1 MAFDNTVSLVGNV
14 TRTPEL
20 RFTQNGAAVCSFGI
34 AWNQRS
40 QQGEDKAHF
49 FDISCWRDLAE
60 NVAESITTGMRVSVY
75 GRLDYRT
82 WDGPNGE
89 NRSAVQIVA
98 DEVSP
103 SLKWATAVVDKNNRG
118 GAAPTSDFNQSEPQS
133 DRLQIPRYPVQS
145 SVSEFGSG
153 FEIPDEE
160 PF

>member
-1 MAFDNTVSLVGNV
+1 MAFDNNVVLVGNV
-14 TRTPEL
+14 TRDPEL
-20 RFTQNGAAVCSFGI
+20 RFTQGGAAVCSFGL

-60 NVAESITTGMRVSVY
+60 NVAESLTSGMRVVVY

-82 WDGPNGE
+82 WEGQNGE
-89 NRSAVQIVA
+89 KRSAVQIVA

-103 SLKWATAVVDKNNRG
+103 SIRWATAQVSKNERG
-118 GAAPTSDFNQSEPQS
+118 GGPSQSPQPNPSNSGSDFGAGY
-133 DRLQIPRYPVQS
+133 D
-145 SVSEFGSG
+145 
-153 FEIPDEE
+153 IPDEE

>member
-1 MAFDNTVSLVGNV
+1 MAFDNNVVLVGNV
-14 TRTPEL
+14 TRDPEL
-20 RFTQNGAAVCSFGI
+20 RFTQGGAAVCSIGL

-60 NVAESITTGMRVSVY
+60 NVAESVSRGMRVVVY

-82 WDGPNGE
+82 WEGQNGE

-103 SLKWATAVVDKNNRG
+103 SIKWATAQVSKNERG
-118 GAAPTSDFNQSEPQS
+118 GGGSPQPNQSNQPNAGSDFGAG
-133 DRLQIPRYPVQS
+133 Y
-145 SVSEFGSG
+145 
-153 FEIPDEE
+153 EIPDEE

>member
-1 MAFDNTVSLVGNV
+1 MACDNNVVRGGNV
-14 TRTPEL
+14 TRDPEL
-20 RFTQNGAAVCSFGI
+20 RFTQGGAAVCSFGL

-60 NVAESITTGMRVSVY
+60 NVAESLTRGMRVVVY

-82 WDGPNGE
+82 WEGQNGE
-89 NRSAVQIVA
+89 KRSAVQIVA

-103 SLKWATAVVDKNNRG
+103 SIRWATAQVSKNERG
-118 GAAPTSDFNQSEPQS
+118 GGGPSQSPQPNPSNSGSDFGAGY
-133 DRLQIPRYPVQS
+133 D
-145 SVSEFGSG
+145 
-153 FEIPDEE
+153 IPDEE

>member
-1 MAFDNTVSLVGNV
+1 MLGGNV
-14 TRTPEL
+14 TRDPEL
-20 RFTQNGAAVCSFGI
+20 RFTQGGAAVCSFGL

-60 NVAESITTGMRVSVY
+60 NVAESLTRGMRVVVY

-82 WDGPNGE
+82 WEGQNGE
-89 NRSAVQIVA
+89 KRSAVQIVA

-103 SLKWATAVVDKNNRG
+103 SIRWATAQVSKNERG
-118 GAAPTSDFNQSEPQS
+118 GGGPSQSPQPNPSNSGSDFGAGY
-133 DRLQIPRYPVQS
+133 D
-145 SVSEFGSG
+145 
-153 FEIPDEE
+153 IPDEE